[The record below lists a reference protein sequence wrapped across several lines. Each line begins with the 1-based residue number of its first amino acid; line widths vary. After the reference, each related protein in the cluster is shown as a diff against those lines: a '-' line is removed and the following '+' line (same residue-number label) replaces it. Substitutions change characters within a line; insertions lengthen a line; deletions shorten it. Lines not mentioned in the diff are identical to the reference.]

1 VSDNQHEPSSELN
14 QNVDSRVLQALS
26 SRLRELEQKIE
37 AATAV
42 GTAAV
47 SIGAEDIQE
56 ISAKINKLTTIID
69 RVEVEIS
76 QLNSRI
82 DDIESLRFRHRS
94 RK

>member
-1 VSDNQHEPSSELN
+1 VSDNQHESSNELN

-47 SIGAEDIQE
+47 SIRAEDIQE
-56 ISAKINKLTTIID
+56 ISAKITTLTTIID

-94 RK
+94 RE